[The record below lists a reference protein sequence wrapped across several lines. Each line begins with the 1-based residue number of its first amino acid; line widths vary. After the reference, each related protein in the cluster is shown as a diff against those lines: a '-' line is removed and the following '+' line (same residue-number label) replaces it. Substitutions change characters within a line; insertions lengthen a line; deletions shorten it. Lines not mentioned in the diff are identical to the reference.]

1 MRRDHAA
8 GRQQAFRRLHRLQP
22 PAPRVMCTNICPR
35 HSPPP
40 SDHYPESPRVCAH
53 AACTCNSTL
62 SPPPRVR
69 GLQLPSL
76 RWPTM
81 APPPQ
86 RARGGARPREVR
98 DGTGQGRCAASAHRP
113 ARRPPRPR
121 RTAGCSAAGC
131 SGCQGNAGGRG
142 RAPFLSPPPVR
153 WRRVRAGQDRGA
165 YLVSWPSS
173 SAPLLEYHEPAC
185 PARRLDDMFLCE
197 CVRGSAPF
205 SHSATPLRFQLE
217 ARARGLAPAHGPSGG
232 NVGAAGARG
241 PRGRARLWRAVPGRR
256 RRATAG
262 GPPVCARAS
271 RRGVCAAAAPP
282 ASVRARPRHRERP
295 REHARVL
302 CGSAGALGGRNGRRH
317 EQGRRE
323 RGSGGPQAALQPAQ
337 ARRRR
342 CRRGAAHAGPAA
354 GPACGRAVVRVG
366 ARERADWRACLRLAG
381 AYSR

>member
-1 MRRDHAA
+1 MGSRQRAPRPALRRSSARVAHTCWARGGGRRRRQSGPATHGGIHARETRRAQPRACACRRRRGGGHRVRVARVRRDHAA

-35 HSPPP
+35 HSPPA

-62 SPPPRVR
+62 SPPPRVC

-153 WRRVRAGQDRGA
+153 WRRVRAGHDRGA

-185 PARRLDDMFLCE
+185 PARRLDDMFL
-197 CVRGSAPF
+197 
-205 SHSATPLRFQLE
+205 
-217 ARARGLAPAHGPSGG
+217 
-232 NVGAAGARG
+232 
-241 PRGRARLWRAVPGRR
+241 
-256 RRATAG
+256 
-262 GPPVCARAS
+262 
-271 RRGVCAAAAPP
+271 
-282 ASVRARPRHRERP
+282 
-295 REHARVL
+295 
-302 CGSAGALGGRNGRRH
+302 
-317 EQGRRE
+317 
-323 RGSGGPQAALQPAQ
+323 
-337 ARRRR
+337 
-342 CRRGAAHAGPAA
+342 
-354 GPACGRAVVRVG
+354 
-366 ARERADWRACLRLAG
+366 
-381 AYSR
+381 